1 MESLFDIQKDI
12 FDNIKEYFKK
22 IQNLEKVFRNEK
34 IQN

>member
-22 IQNLEKVFRNEK
+22 FKILKKYFGNEK